1 MGIDRLAV
9 VQDLEEGGRV
19 AIGGHHLGAFIAGAD
34 HHHLVGLNLD
44 GALSDDHIIAE
55 GDAIVLH
62 LGHLLDRVHIDLLGK
77 VRLFGVHR
85 TAQQQGGEGQINVF
99 H

>member
-9 VQDLEEGGRV
+9 VQDLEEGGGI
-19 AIGGHHLGAFIAGAD
+19 AIGGHHLGALVAGAD

-44 GALSDDHIIAE
+44 GALGDDHVFAE
-55 GDAIVLH
+55 GDAVVLH
-62 LGHLLDRVHIDLLGK
+62 LGHLLDRIHIDLLGK
-77 VRLFGVHR
+77 VGLFGAHC
-85 TAQQQGGEGQINVF
+85 TAQQQGREGQINVF